1 MPTLPDD
8 PVLRQ
13 PDDRLGSWKAI
24 AAYLK
29 RDVSTVQRWEKFEG
43 MPVHRHLHA
52 KRGSVYGSRAELDA
66 WWASRAPH
74 LEEHP
79 TVTGAEA
86 RDGAVVARPDRRWW
100 LLAALLAIVA
110 IVSLISI
117 REPAVV
123 DPLSGAS
130 YSLLTEFEGAEHAGA
145 LSRDGKF
152 AAFLSDRDGRTDV
165 WVTQVGTGEFH
176 NLTKG
181 RAQELL
187 NDDLRT
193 VAFSPDGAL
202 VLYWERTSTPAD
214 GLPAISVWA
223 VPTMGGA
230 LRRYLPGGAEV
241 DWSSDGTR
249 VVYHPPAEGDPL
261 FVTDSIDRPGRQI
274 HVGSPGVH
282 NHFPLWA
289 PDDSYVYFVQG
300 APGVATDLWRV
311 EPDGGRPERMTSHES
326 RVSHPAFIGRRTL
339 LYLATLPDGS
349 GPWLHALDVGR
360 GSSRRITAGVERY
373 SSLAASA
380 DGRRLLLTTTRRK
393 SGLWRAMAPAEE
405 GQLSAASRIALPT
418 ADGRSP
424 RLGTGALL
432 FVASKGGHDSIWK
445 LADGAATEIWTA
457 SGARLVGAPAIS
469 PDGQRVA
476 FAVERGTRAT
486 LHVMSLDT
494 MDARP
499 LREGLDVRGSPAWS
513 PDGASIAVAALDRDV
528 PRLFAVSADGG
539 PPRRIVDDYALE
551 PSWSPDGRFL
561 VYSGAEVGPQFPVHA
576 ATPDGKA
583 HSLPAI
589 SLSRGARRLVV
600 RPDGKLVALRGEVG
614 RGDLV
619 EIDLA
624 SGAER
629 TLVRFADDFVVR
641 DFDVAPDGREV
652 VFDRL
657 VDDSD
662 LVLIDR

>member
-1 MPTLPDD
+1 MDPSPTPSEE
-8 PVLRQ
+8 PTQRRT
-13 PDDRLGSWKAI
+13 DDRLGSWKAI
-24 AAYLK
+24 AAYLR

-66 WWASRAPH
+66 WWASRALH
-74 LEEHP
+74 LEGQL
-79 TVTGAEA
+79 TVPGAET
-86 RDGAVVARPDRRWW
+86 RDEAVVARPDRRWW
-100 LLAALLAIVA
+100 LLAALLAVVA
-110 IVSLISI
+110 IVSLLAI

-123 DPLSGAS
+123 DPLQGAR

-165 WVTQVGTGEFH
+165 WVTQIGTGEFH
-176 NLTKG
+176 NLTQG

-202 VLYWERTSTPAD
+202 VLFWERTSTPAD
-214 GLPAISVWA
+214 GLPAISVWS

-230 LRRYLPGGAEV
+230 LRRYLPGAAEV

-261 FVTDSIDRPGRQI
+261 FVTDFIDRPGRQI

-289 PDDSYVYFVQG
+289 PDDAYVYFVQG

-311 EPDGGRPERMTSHES
+311 ELDGGPPERMTWHES
-326 RVSHPAFIGRRTL
+326 RVSHPAFIARRTL

-360 GSSRRITAGVERY
+360 GTSSRVTPGVERY

-380 DGRRLLLTTTRRK
+380 DGHRLVLTTTRRK
-393 SGLWRAMAPAEE
+393 SGLWRATAPVEE
-405 GQLSAASRIALPT
+405 EQLSAVSRIALPT

-424 RLGTGALL
+424 RLATDALL
-432 FVASKGGHDSIWK
+432 FVASKGGHDGIWK

-457 SGARLVGAPAIS
+457 SGASRLAGAPAIS
-469 PDGQRVA
+469 PDGRRVA

-486 LHVMSLDT
+486 LHVMPLDT

-499 LREGLDVRGSPAWS
+499 LGEGLDVRGSPAWS
-513 PDGASIAVAALDRDV
+513 PDGSSIAVAALDRDV
-528 PRLFAVSADGG
+528 PRLFAVSPDGG

-561 VYSGAEVGPQFPVHA
+561 VYSGAEVGPQFPCSAV
-576 ATPDGKA
+576 TPDGKA
-583 HSLPAI
+583 HSCPPSA
-589 SLSRGARRLVV
+589 
-600 RPDGKLVALRGEVG
+600 
-614 RGDLV
+614 
-619 EIDLA
+619 
-624 SGAER
+624 
-629 TLVRFADDFVVR
+629 
-641 DFDVAPDGREV
+641 
-652 VFDRL
+652 
-657 VDDSD
+657 
-662 LVLIDR
+662 